1 MHSNEKVSR
10 RYAELFHSFTITR
23 SNEAE
28 FNLLCSSDIV
38 YTNVVYGVV
47 AVSAECTSSVAR
59 GEKNI
64 VSLYQQCRLKCVR
77 QNALKAP
84 ARAIAKTHLRLKCG
98 NWNGDGTRVAYAH
111 ALRRA
116 NFSCSRDFA
125 ECRIATHALLCGK
138 QSANHEH
145 SNISV
150 WNEQHT
156 NRLRDFAFKPSSF
169 YALRLCRTN
178 GWRSRDSWTCYKRV
192 LRNSEKSRTT
202 ISDWTGKS
210 MAKQNAPKHP
220 SAALA
225 ISSSLSFILKMNG
238 VERFATTFVYESLWC
253 VNSCCCYKHI
263 GLVMKVK
270 AFAIITSLPDFQHL
284 HFIV

>member
-59 GEKNI
+59 GEKKI

-125 ECRIATHALLCGK
+125 ECRIATHALLWQAVSQPWTQQYLSLK
-138 QSANHEH
+138 RTAHE
-145 SNISV
+145 
-150 WNEQHT
+150 QT
-156 NRLRDFAFKPSSF
+156 QRFRLQAVIFLCASS
-169 YALRLCRTN
+169 
-178 GWRSRDSWTCYKRV
+178 
-192 LRNSEKSRTT
+192 
-202 ISDWTGKS
+202 
-210 MAKQNAPKHP
+210 M
-220 SAALA
+220 
-225 ISSSLSFILKMNG
+225 
-238 VERFATTFVYESLWC
+238 
-253 VNSCCCYKHI
+253 
-263 GLVMKVK
+263 
-270 AFAIITSLPDFQHL
+270 L
-284 HFIV
+284 H